1 MQKEEDNFLTMQQ
14 IKLKNEKEIE
24 LKKEIN
30 YRKREIV
37 KNNIE
42 AKKEAKIKQNQFD
55 AQIMKEQKKVK

>member
-55 AQIMKEQKKVK
+55 NQKMKEQKKVK